1 MKIKGMQL
9 GAVLVTMLLVAV
21 AFVGV
26 ASPNKEFKNFPKDLP
41 ERIILGLND
50 SQLQDQEIP
59 NFGPEVFEKIKKEP
73 KVLETKGTIPRFE
86 TQKERKDWLDKL
98 DSNRIGVRN
107 EIRPY
112 LYPNG
117 PIIIYGW
124 DHEGYF
130 EVILYENATVDASQ
144 IDEIYAIINKQANKI
159 GILDAPVVFRTG
171 DFIQETLTGYE
182 NSYRPV
188 IGGVQISANGSLG
201 TSGFAVQDYSG
212 RKGYVVSKHIANQ
225 VNMQVFQPTQS
236 SGNEAGT
243 VLTIGGSNADASFVR
258 FDNVEASI
266 HLGGGLTAPVKG
278 SVDPQVGWTVYKSG
292 RTTGVT
298 SGNVVGISE
307 TIPQSG
313 IIYYNQAK
321 ATYWDEGGD
330 SGSPVWYLDGA
341 SNRKIVG
348 IHWGHTRNP
357 DYSYFSKSSGVK
369 DDLSVNILTR

>member
-1 MKIKGMQL
+1 MNKNKGLQL
-9 GAVLVTMLLVAV
+9 GAVLAVMLLIAV

-26 ASPNKEFKNFPKDLP
+26 AAPNKEIKNFPKDLP

-50 SQLQDQEIP
+50 SQLQDKEIP
-59 NFGPEVFEKIKKEP
+59 DFGPEVFERMKKEP
-73 KVLETKGTIPRFE
+73 KVLETRGKIPRFE

-130 EVILYENATVDASQ
+130 EVILYENATVNAFQ
-144 IDEIYAIINKQANKI
+144 IDEIYAIISKQAKKI
-159 GILDAPVVFRTG
+159 GILDAPLVFKTG
-171 DFIQETLTGYE
+171 DFIHETLTGYE
-182 NSYRPV
+182 DSYRPV
-188 IGGVQISANGSLG
+188 IGGVQIAANGSLG

-212 RKGYVVSKHIANQ
+212 RKGYVVSKHIANKA
-225 VNMQVFQPTQS
+225 NMQVFQPTQI

-243 VLTIGGSNADASFVR
+243 VLTIGGSNADASFVS

-266 HLGGGLTAPVKG
+266 HLGGGLKAPVKG

-298 SGNVVGISE
+298 SGTVIGFYD
-307 TIPQSG
+307 IPRG
-313 IIYYNQAK
+313 GTTYYNQVK
-321 ATYWDEGGD
+321 ASFYSDGGD

-348 IHWGHTRNP
+348 IQWGKDASGN
-357 DYSYFSKSSGVK
+357 SYFSKSSGVK
-369 DDLSVNILTR
+369 SDLGVIILTS